1 MSFRVFSPLK
11 SGPSASSTFYFFVFL
26 STLWLLGC
34 IASAIFLL
42 AHAVFNYS
50 LLCCKATMQ
59 MAAMRHSL
67 LGWWR
72 NLTQRWGSVPQLTC
86 GLRSPQVCLWC
97 LSEQFC
103 SVPAPI
109 LHSAVAFLKS
119 QPLNKP
125 PHCPM
130 LGTKPDLPPNRKEKG
145 MDSLSFPSSPDK
157 LLCLLSHP
165 ISSSVGGQVTLL
177 VFG

>member
-1 MSFRVFSPLK
+1 MSFHVFSPLN

-42 AHAVFNYS
+42 SLAVFNYF
-50 LLCCKATMQ
+50 LLTVRPTVQ

-67 LGWWR
+67 LAWWR
-72 NLTQRWGSVPQLTC
+72 NLTQRWGSVPQLMC

-97 LSEQFC
+97 LREQFC
-103 SVPAPI
+103 SVPSPI
-109 LHSAVAFLKS
+109 LHSTVAFLKS
-119 QPLNKP
+119 RPLNKP
-125 PHCPM
+125 THCPM
-130 LGTKPDLPPNRKEKG
+130 LGMKPDLSPDWKEG
-145 MDSLSFPSSPDK
+145 HGLSLPSSDK

-165 ISSSVGGQVTLL
+165 VSSSVGGQVTLL
-177 VFG
+177 FS